1 MNKSTFPLAEPV
13 YLGKRV
19 RDFAP
24 FAAALAALPPDL
36 LAGIHAK
43 VTGKS
48 IPALQELFGS
58 GQLSAE
64 QLLLYYVDRIR
75 RFDVDKLNSVM
86 ELNPAALASARRAD
100 AERAAG
106 SSGGLLHGIPVLI
119 KDNVA
124 TGDGMHTA
132 AGSGV
137 LRNWQSDKDA
147 ALVAALRGHGAIILG
162 KTNLSEWANYLDP
175 SMPNGFSALGG
186 QTRHPY
192 GPFDPLGSSAG
203 SGVAVAAGLASV
215 AVGSETQ
222 GSIIMPAIANSL
234 VGIKTS
240 KGLVSGDRII
250 PLVDW
255 LDVAGPMAR
264 SVTDAVLLLQAMM
277 ATGGSGDEPAPMPI
291 RLVDLDAGLRPG
303 AAVGLRIGIPQFDE
317 AAVAA
322 FLQQWA
328 DSGVEVTPDLR
339 AHVEADFQ
347 TNSAIFEQ
355 SATVFRQAGME
366 VVEFPAAE
374 LPGSPNVLPILEY
387 GFRDSF
393 DRFAGEMGEA
403 FPVRTLA
410 EVATL
415 YQADP
420 ANLAPYGFSF
430 LSGSAN
436 SQITPAHYAAMKS
449 EAQHAAQSGLRDL
462 LARYRLDVVLVNT
475 LTQAY
480 CAAGFPAIAV
490 PAGYREDG
498 EPVGIVLTGD
508 WLAEPALIAAAFAFE
523 QATQARREP
532 VLPGE

>member
-13 YLGKRV
+13 YVGKRV
-19 RDFAP
+19 RDFSP
-24 FAAALAALPPDL
+24 FAGALATLAPGL
-36 LAGIHAK
+36 LAGIHAL
-43 VTGKS
+43 VIGKS
-48 IPALQELFGS
+48 IPALQELFAS

-64 QLLLYYVDRIR
+64 QLLLYYIDRIQ

-86 ELNPAALASARRAD
+86 ELNPAALAWARRAD
-100 AERAAG
+100 AERTAG
-106 SSGGLLHGIPVLI
+106 NSSGLLHGIPVLL

-124 TGDGMHTA
+124 TGDGMHTT

-137 LRNWQSDKDA
+137 MRDWQSSRDA
-147 ALVAALRGHGAIILG
+147 ALVTSLRRHGAIILG
-162 KTNLSEWANYLDP
+162 KANLSEWANYLDP

-203 SGVAVAAGLASV
+203 SGVAVAAGLAPV

-264 SVTDAVLLLQAMM
+264 TVTDAALLLEAMT
-277 ATGGSGDEPAPMPI
+277 ASDPGDEPAPAAI
-291 RLVDLDAGLRPG
+291 RPLDFTAGLRPG

-317 AAVAA
+317 AAA
-322 FLQQWA
+322 
-328 DSGVEVTPDLR
+328 SGVEVTPELR

-347 TNSAIFEQ
+347 VNGVIFEQ
-355 SATVFRQAGME
+355 SAAVFRRAGME
-366 VVEFPAAE
+366 LVEIPAAE

-393 DRFAGEMGEA
+393 DRFAAEMGEE

-410 EVATL
+410 DVAAH
-415 YQADP
+415 YQTDP

-436 SQITPAHYAAMKS
+436 SQITPAYYAEIKS
-449 EAQHAAQSGLRDL
+449 AAQHAAQSGLRDL
-462 LARYRLDVVLVNT
+462 LVRYRLDVMLVNT

-508 WLAEPALIAAAFAFE
+508 WLAEPVLIAAAYAFE

-532 VLPGE
+532 ALPGK